1 MTNRITDEMV
11 EAAASV
17 LRLSTHSSIR
27 AALSAA
33 LPLMDGDMSMEES
46 RHEIER
52 LRNLLVD
59 VRDNGLIY
67 WEPNTRRGH
76 MAKAVMWGRIAGTLP
91 PAPKG
96 DE

>member
-1 MTNRITDEMV
+1 MTDRITDEMV

-17 LRLSTHSSIR
+17 LRLSTHTDIR

-33 LPLMDGDMSMEES
+33 LPLMDGYMSMEEAKY
-46 RHEIER
+46 EIER
-52 LRNLLVD
+52 LRKLLID
-59 VRDNGLIY
+59 VRDNGLVY

-76 MAKAVMWGRIAGTLP
+76 TAKAVMWGRIQGTLP

-96 DE
+96 E